1 MNIQASYVCDHLSS
15 MAPKKPGRGQGGL
28 ASGRGS
34 SSGTQAGGRASG
46 ATSRNAQVTTK
57 GGKQVMKT
65 LWLPNAKQPKSS
77 RSGGRGQ
84 KCFNCGEFGHISA
97 ECPSGGFG
105 PKCYNCGQFGHIS
118 SACQSPRIEQ

>member
-1 MNIQASYVCDHLSS
+1 MNIQGSFVYDHLSS
-15 MAPKKPGRGQGGL
+15 MAPKKAGRGRGGS

-65 LWLPNAKQPKSS
+65 LWLPNAKQPKIIDRNLSLLSGKRWERRPSS
-77 RSGGRGQ
+77 LAKLKGKEMITDS
-84 KCFNCGEFGHISA
+84 EWADPIDL
-97 ECPSGGFG
+97 PSGWSDNDDM
-105 PKCYNCGQFGHIS
+105 P
-118 SACQSPRIEQ
+118 